1 MLKNFQGGKFGHVY
15 LRKQRNL
22 VQRGIRT
29 HVHLLLREARSSS
42 SSSGLYLGQVECTFQ
57 QSSSVRYKLLEE

>member
-15 LRKQRNL
+15 LRKQKNL

-29 HVHLLLREARSSS
+29 HVHLLLRDARSSS
-42 SSSGLYLGQVECTFQ
+42 WLYLGQVECTFQ